1 MSRMSWCSSLAHWC
15 CVCETPEEP
24 FIEYVLAAPIEA
36 RAEAPDGP
44 NPNAAPGGG
53 SDTLDA
59 RFNLDALELACDVTD
74 ESETRLY
81 TLDRSELENSLL
93 RRGDG
98 GVDNDVVDLDRVPV
112 PRELLVV
119 GTSSGSTSAAQIIE
133 AAYVATVDED

>member
-1 MSRMSWCSSLAHWC
+1 MGRNVGKNVEIQDSSIISYRGEPYMSRMSWCSSLAHWC
-15 CVCETPEEP
+15 CVCETPEGP

-74 ESETRLY
+74 ESETRL
-81 TLDRSELENSLL
+81 
-93 RRGDG
+93 
-98 GVDNDVVDLDRVPV
+98 
-112 PRELLVV
+112 
-119 GTSSGSTSAAQIIE
+119 
-133 AAYVATVDED
+133 